1 MYSGWGN
8 SMTEKESKQLKM
20 ICEKM
25 EYMKARQKAILS
37 REKKRIKKERTR
49 HLIKCGELAEKY
61 FALEDINPMEFERIL
76 QALFDVPDSREYIER
91 IKRVLPQ

>member
-1 MYSGWGN
+1 
-8 SMTEKESKQLKM
+8 MTEREEKQLEK

-25 EYMKARQKAILS
+25 EFMKSKQKEILS
-37 REKKRIKKERTR
+37 REKKRIKKERVR

-61 FALEDINPMEFERIL
+61 FDLNDINPVEFEKIL

-91 IKRVLPQ
+91 IKRSL